1 MNMLRC
7 TINQIVI
14 VANIMNDEL
23 VFAPE
28 EEFTKKIPTKKSKIL
43 IVDDDV
49 EVHSFTKLALK
60 NFIFKR

>member
-28 EEFTKKIPTKKSKIL
+28 DEFTKKIPTKKSKIL

>member
-1 MNMLRC
+1 MLRC

-43 IVDDDV
+43 IVDDDDV